1 MAITKSREASRLKR
15 KFRIKSKIR
24 GTDERPRLCVFR
36 SHKYTYV
43 QIVSDDSGKILVA
56 GTTKNLEKAEK
67 SSKSKESAKALGL
80 KIAEIAKTQKIER
93 VVFDR
98 NGYVYHGRIAAVAE
112 GAREGGL
119 QF

>member
-15 KFRIKSKIR
+15 KFRIKSKVR
-24 GTDERPRLCVFR
+24 GSEERPRLCVYR

-43 QIVSDDSGKILVA
+43 QIVSDDNGTILA
-56 GTTKNLEKAEK
+56 SATTKGLEKAEK
-67 SSKSKESAKALGL
+67 STKSVESAKALGL
-80 KIAEIAKTQKIER
+80 KIAEIAKSKKIEK

-98 NGYVYHGRIAAVAE
+98 NGYLYHGRIAAVAA

>member
-1 MAITKSREASRLKR
+1 MAAKKSRQESRLNR
-15 KFRIKSKIR
+15 KFRIQKKVR
-24 GTDERPRLCVFR
+24 GTEERPRLCVFR

-43 QIVSDDSGKILVA
+43 QIISDDKGEILA
-56 GTTKNLEKAEK
+56 SATTKSLDKAAK
-67 SSKSKESAKALGL
+67 STKSKESAKALGL
-80 KIAEIAKTQKIER
+80 KIAEIAKSKKIDK